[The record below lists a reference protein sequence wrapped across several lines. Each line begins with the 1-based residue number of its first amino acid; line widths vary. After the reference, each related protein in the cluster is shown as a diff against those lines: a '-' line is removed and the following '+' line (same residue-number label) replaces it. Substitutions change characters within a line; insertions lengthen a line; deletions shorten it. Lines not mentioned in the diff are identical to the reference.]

1 METLSEVNLNNYK
14 GQRMLHRAEDINNFW
29 ALKKTHNLNS
39 DLTLLDNVQFIYE
52 LSLAEME
59 LHSLG
64 AKFKLNN
71 GLRDFK
77 LLNPSEELENILI
90 KKSSYFKA
98 IKDKFTDYFYIIQ
111 KNVTRS
117 VNQYLTHW
125 IYPYKGKFHPQM
137 IRALINIIGLKEGD
151 LLFEPFSGSGT
162 TALEAQLLG
171 VDCIGIDISPLCVLQ
186 GRVKT
191 NSIYVVD
198 EIKNLKEEIISKSNI
213 SLFNKEADFY
223 KVVEPIKNINVKE
236 FFILARLV
244 AISDS
249 FRRKR
254 DFRQSFI
261 KNLNLMIKSIEYYQE
276 IKELLSLKL
285 GKIEIKIGDARK
297 VDLPDN
303 SVDGIITSPPYSIAL
318 DYVENDAH
326 SLNDLGYNLT
336 DMREKFIGVRGKG
349 KFKIELYNEDMKKA
363 YNEMYRVLKPGRY
376 AVIVIGNA
384 TYQGK
389 EIPTVDFTIDY
400 MENLGFKLEK
410 NIPKIIFGLYNMMKK
425 ENILIFKKEI

>member
-261 KNLNLMIKSIEYYQE
+261 KNLNLMIKSIHHPHIQ
-276 IKELLSLKL
+276 L
-285 GKIEIKIGDARK
+285 
-297 VDLPDN
+297 
-303 SVDGIITSPPYSIAL
+303 
-318 DYVENDAH
+318 H
-326 SLNDLGYNLT
+326 
-336 DMREKFIGVRGKG
+336 
-349 KFKIELYNEDMKKA
+349 
-363 YNEMYRVLKPGRY
+363 
-376 AVIVIGNA
+376 
-384 TYQGK
+384 
-389 EIPTVDFTIDY
+389 
-400 MENLGFKLEK
+400 
-410 NIPKIIFGLYNMMKK
+410 
-425 ENILIFKKEI
+425 LIM